1 MNTKIKDIPIYDRPR
16 ERIKLLGPES
26 LSDEELFAI
35 IIKTGTR
42 EASAKLLASKLL
54 AKVGGIQKVTKLNYK
69 ELTKIKGIGDAKACT
84 LLAIIEISKRIN
96 KEVVSLQNIK
106 ITNSKLVYKYYK
118 DILSDKK
125 QEYFYCLYLDSKKKV
140 IADKLLFIGTLNKSI
155 VHPREIFKEAYQLS
169 ASSIICIHNHPS
181 GDIKPSIEDIEITK
195 QLVEI
200 GKMQGIP
207 IIDHII
213 VGHDK
218 YYSFYENNLLN

>member
-35 IIKTGTR
+35 IIKTGTK

-54 AKVGGIQKVTKLNYK
+54 AKVGGIQKITKLNYK
-69 ELTKIKGIGDAKACT
+69 EITKIKGIGDAKACT
-84 LLAIIEISKRIN
+84 LLALIEISKRIN
-96 KEVVSLQNIK
+96 REVVSLQNIK
-106 ITNSKLVYKYYK
+106 IINSKLVYKYYK
-118 DILSDKK
+118 DILSNKK